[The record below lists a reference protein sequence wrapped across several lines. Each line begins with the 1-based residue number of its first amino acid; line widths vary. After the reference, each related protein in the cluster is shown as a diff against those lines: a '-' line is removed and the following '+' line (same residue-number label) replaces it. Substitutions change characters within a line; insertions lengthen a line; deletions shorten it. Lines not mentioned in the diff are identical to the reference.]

1 MAFVPANLE
10 RVGGNIQQQFQYT
23 TPDTIAVVTAA
34 GYFGASRAAVGP
46 AAPCD
51 SMNRFDTILVV
62 SETGGTPKIDNIFV
76 NSARGVFPVL
86 TSATEG
92 VTAT

>member
-1 MAFVPANLE
+1 MAFTPATFE

-23 TPDTIAVVTAA
+23 TADPIATVLAS

-51 SMNRFDTILVV
+51 AINRLDTILVV
-62 SETGGTPKIDNIFV
+62 ASSGGTPTVDNVIV
-76 NSARGVFPVL
+76 TSARGVFPVT